1 MKPFD
6 LFLALAVMVLWGGNY
21 AAVKIGVGEAPPLF
35 LTALRFSLVALLLLP
50 WVRPP
55 RGRWRATMG
64 LSVTFAA
71 HFGLL
76 FWGMT
81 GVDVAAT
88 AIIMQ
93 LGVPFS
99 VVFAAKLLGDRLGW
113 QRMAGMAIAFSGV
126 VLLVGTPGTSSSLP
140 YLLLVLAAAV
150 TWGLGNVQIKG
161 LAGTNIMALTAWM
174 ALFQTPLLVVA
185 SLILEEGQLAVLG
198 SVEPRFCGAL
208 AFTVVGSSIVSYGLW
223 YRLLGT
229 YEVSRVVPFSMLA
242 PVFGVLAG
250 VMILGETLT
259 VAKVIGGPVTL
270 GGVAMIQFAGGK
282 RVRSRE

>member
-6 LFLALAVMVLWGGNY
+6 LLTALAVMVLWGGNY
-21 AAVKIGVGEAPPLF
+21 AAVKIGVGDAPPLF
-35 LTALRFSLVALLLLP
+35 LTAIRFALVALLLLP

-55 RGRWRATMG
+55 RGRMPAMMG

-71 HFGLL
+71 HFGFL

-99 VVFAAKLLGDRLGW
+99 VAFAASLLGDRLGW
-113 QRMAGMAIAFSGV
+113 RRTAGMVIAFAGIV
-126 VLLVGTPGTSSSLP
+126 VLVGTPGASSSLP
-140 YLLLVLAAAV
+140 HLLLVFAAAAA
-150 TWGLGNVQIKG
+150 WGLGNVQIKR
-161 LAGTNIMALTAWM
+161 LAGMNIMTLTAWM
-174 ALFQTPLLVVA
+174 ALFQTPLLLIASAALEDGQFVA
-185 SLILEEGQLAVLG
+185 LG
-198 SVEPRFCGAL
+198 SVGPRFWGAL
-208 AFTVVGSSIVSYGLW
+208 AFMVVGSSIVSYGLW
-223 YRLLGT
+223 YHLLGK

-250 VMILGETLT
+250 VAILGETLT
-259 VAKVIGGPVTL
+259 VAKIVGGVVTL
-270 GGVAMIQFAGGK
+270 VGVALIQFAGG
-282 RVRSRE
+282 RRTRPRD

>member
-6 LFLALAVMVLWGGNY
+6 LLVALAVMVLWGGNY
-21 AAVKIGVGEAPPLF
+21 AAVKIGVGEVPPLF
-35 LTALRFSLVALLLLP
+35 LTAIRFALVAFLLLP

-55 RGRWRATMG
+55 RGRWRAMMG

-71 HFGLL
+71 HFGFL

-99 VVFAAKLLGDRLGW
+99 VVFAARLLGDRLGW
-113 QRMAGMAIAFSGV
+113 RRMAGMAIAFAGV
-126 VLLVGTPGTSSSLP
+126 VVLVGMPGPSSSLP
-140 YLLLVLAAAV
+140 HLLLVLAAAV
-150 TWGLGNVQIKG
+150 TWGLGNVQIKW

-174 ALFQTPLLVVA
+174 ALFQTPLLFVA
-185 SLILEEGQLAVLG
+185 SMALENGQFAAFE
-198 SVEPRFCGAL
+198 SVGPRFWSAL
-208 AFTVVGSSIVSYGLW
+208 AFMVVGSSIVSYGLW
-223 YRLLGT
+223 YHLLGK

-250 VMILGETLT
+250 VAILGETLT
-259 VAKVIGGPVTL
+259 VTKIIGGLVTL

-282 RVRSRE
+282 RTRSRG